1 MALSLLAAN
10 NAQTVLA
17 AGISSTATSLT
28 VNAGTGTL
36 FPSPVAG
43 SSFFKLTI
51 IDAATGTL
59 TEIIHVTARNGDV
72 FTIQRGQE
80 GTVPRAWSANDIVAN
95 MMTAGTLSY
104 ILGNFQPL
112 DPTLTALAALVGTAN
127 KLPYFNG
134 DDTAALTD
142 LTKVGRDI
150 IGKSTIA
157 DVLTYLGLPTLGIAG
172 TGDIL
177 TALDWQQ
184 FNFVP
189 GARYFIKSSDMSNVP
204 AQIVI
209 TQPTFNAVMDVIGY
223 DGITRHVDIWFSS
236 TPDEY
241 FSRYQV
247 MIAGYQGSRTF
258 SVRRIWTSSEPVPLS
273 GGGTGAST
281 PAGARSNLELG
292 GLSVEDIAPINK
304 GGTGADNVSSALD
317 NFGIGPIANASEVT
331 AGTSKKL
338 IDAVLLKAF
347 LPKRSF
353 QANDVIRIPDQPG
366 GLMVQFGTLTGVSGS
381 DVISSTLTFPELFPN
396 ACLAVIPVAV
406 SSDTGGGMVGVQVK
420 TPTRSN
426 ADIFI
431 YERNGGAIAAH
442 SVQYIAI
449 GW

>member
-28 VNAGTGTL
+28 VNTGTGTL
-36 FPSPVAG
+36 FPSPVTG
-43 SSFFKLTI
+43 TSFFKLTI

-59 TEIIHVTARNGDV
+59 TEIVHVTARNGDV

-112 DPTLTALAALVGTAN
+112 DPTLTALAALVGVAN

-142 LTKVGRDI
+142 LTQVGRDI
-150 IGKSTIA
+150 IGKTDIA
-157 DVLTYLGLPTLGIAG
+157 AVLQYLGLPTLGIAG

-177 TALDWQQ
+177 PSLDWQQ

-247 MIAGYQGSRTF
+247 MIAGHQGSRTF
-258 SVRRIWTSSEPVPLS
+258 SVRRIWTSSEPVPVS

-304 GGTGADNVSSALD
+304 GGTGTNNVSSALD

-331 AGTSKKL
+331 AGTPKKL
-338 IDAVLLKAF
+338 IDAALLKAF

-396 ACLAVIPVAV
+396 ACLALMNPLMILVKIIKLRWIHIL
-406 SSDTGGGMVGVQVK
+406 SYDQMV
-420 TPTRSN
+420 
-426 ADIFI
+426 
-431 YERNGGAIAAH
+431 
-442 SVQYIAI
+442 
-449 GW
+449 

>member
-1 MALSLLAAN
+1 MSKIARYQGNVRAFASD
-10 NAQTVLA
+10 AQGMERTVF
-17 AGISSTATSLT
+17 G
-28 VNAGTGTL
+28 GTNQ
-36 FPSPVAG
+36 A
-43 SSFFKLTI
+43 
-51 IDAATGTL
+51 D
-59 TEIIHVTARNGDV
+59 
-72 FTIQRGQE
+72 
-80 GTVPRAWSANDIVAN
+80 
-95 MMTAGTLSY
+95 
-104 ILGNFQPL
+104 
-112 DPTLTALAALVGTAN
+112 
-127 KLPYFNG
+127 
-134 DDTAALTD
+134 D
-142 LTKVGRDI
+142 LTSQITASFLRGWGIVGASEHPSLEDFNAAMYAM
-150 IGKSTIA
+150 SQFIA
-157 DVLTYLGLPTLGIAG
+157 YQHQMGVPEWHAEQEYHLGSICTHNGESYQSLQNANVGSQPPSAKWTPVLTSKNGLENLELPTLGIAG

-189 GARYFIKSSDMSNVP
+189 GSRYFIKSSDMSNVP

-247 MIAGYQGSRTF
+247 MIAGHQGSRTF

-304 GGTGADNVSSALD
+304 GGTGADNVSSALN

-338 IDAVLLKAF
+338 IDAALLKAF

-366 GLMVQFGTLTGVSGS
+366 GLMVQFGTLTGISGS

>member
-1 MALSLLAAN
+1 MHRIDTPTAQKDKFGAGKNGFTRGNPQTGTPATDLDDDYFDMLQEELAGVVEASGVNLEKSKHNQLLTAMKALLLSRAHPFADIKADGAAAIAEALSN
-10 NAQTVLA
+10 
-17 AGISSTATSLT
+17 
-28 VNAGTGTL
+28 
-36 FPSPVAG
+36 
-43 SSFFKLTI
+43 
-51 IDAATGTL
+51 
-59 TEIIHVTARNGDV
+59 
-72 FTIQRGQE
+72 
-80 GTVPRAWSANDIVAN
+80 
-95 MMTAGTLSY
+95 
-104 ILGNFQPL
+104 
-112 DPTLTALAALVGTAN
+112 
-127 KLPYFNG
+127 
-134 DDTAALTD
+134 
-142 LTKVGRDI
+142 
-150 IGKSTIA
+150 
-157 DVLTYLGLPTLGIAG
+157 LGLPTLGIAG

-247 MIAGYQGSRTF
+247 MIAGHQGSRTF

-304 GGTGADNVSSALD
+304 GGTGADNVSSAL
-317 NFGIGPIANASEVT
+317 NNLGIGPIANASEVT

-420 TPTRSN
+420 TLTRSN

-431 YERNGGAIAAH
+431 YERNGGAITTH

>member
-1 MALSLLAAN
+1 MHRIDTPTAQKDKFGAGKNGFTRGNPQTGTPATDLDDDYFDMLQEELAGVVEASGVNLEKSKHNQLLTAMKALLLSRAHPFADIKADGAAAIAEALSN
-10 NAQTVLA
+10 
-17 AGISSTATSLT
+17 
-28 VNAGTGTL
+28 
-36 FPSPVAG
+36 
-43 SSFFKLTI
+43 
-51 IDAATGTL
+51 
-59 TEIIHVTARNGDV
+59 
-72 FTIQRGQE
+72 
-80 GTVPRAWSANDIVAN
+80 
-95 MMTAGTLSY
+95 
-104 ILGNFQPL
+104 
-112 DPTLTALAALVGTAN
+112 
-127 KLPYFNG
+127 
-134 DDTAALTD
+134 
-142 LTKVGRDI
+142 
-150 IGKSTIA
+150 
-157 DVLTYLGLPTLGIAG
+157 LGLPTLGIAG

-204 AQIVI
+204 TQIVI

-247 MIAGYQGSRTF
+247 MIAGHQGSRTF

-281 PAGARSNLELG
+281 PAGARSNLGLG

-304 GGTGADNVSSALD
+304 GGTGTDNVSSALN

-338 IDAVLLKAF
+338 IDAALLKAF

-420 TPTRSN
+420 TLTRSN

>member
-1 MALSLLAAN
+1 MF
-10 NAQTVLA
+10 
-17 AGISSTATSLT
+17 G
-28 VNAGTGTL
+28 GTNQ
-36 FPSPVAG
+36 A
-43 SSFFKLTI
+43 
-51 IDAATGTL
+51 D
-59 TEIIHVTARNGDV
+59 
-72 FTIQRGQE
+72 
-80 GTVPRAWSANDIVAN
+80 
-95 MMTAGTLSY
+95 
-104 ILGNFQPL
+104 
-112 DPTLTALAALVGTAN
+112 
-127 KLPYFNG
+127 
-134 DDTAALTD
+134 D
-142 LTKVGRDI
+142 LTSQITASFLRGWGIVGASEHPSLEDFNAAMYAM
-150 IGKSTIA
+150 SQFIA
-157 DVLTYLGLPTLGIAG
+157 YQHQMGVPEWHAEQEYHLGSICTHNGESYQSLQNANVGSQPPSAKWTPVLTSKNGLENLELPTLGIAG

-247 MIAGYQGSRTF
+247 MIAGHQGSRTF

-281 PAGARSNLELG
+281 PAGARSNLELA

-304 GGTGADNVSSALD
+304 GGTGADNVSSAL
-317 NFGIGPIANASEVT
+317 NNLGIGPIANASEVT

-420 TPTRSN
+420 TLTRSN

>member
-1 MALSLLAAN
+1 MATNNFKPFATAAN
-10 NAQTVLA
+10 AN
-17 AGISSTATSLT
+17 
-28 VNAGTGTL
+28 
-36 FPSPVAG
+36 
-43 SSFFKLTI
+43 
-51 IDAATGTL
+51 
-59 TEIIHVTARNGDV
+59 VTAQADWEALPALLSGFMAGKASSAQVNKAIRQASFIAAALAQYTANKSGLDVLDDGDLNG
-72 FTIQRGQE
+72 FISKM
-80 GTVPRAWSANDIVAN
+80 GTAFGKD
-95 MMTAGTLSY
+95 
-104 ILGNFQPL
+104 FQAL
-112 DPTLTALAALVGTAN
+112 DATLTALAGLATGAN
-127 KLPYFNG
+127 KLPYFTGN
-134 DDTAALTD
+134 DTAAQTD
-142 LTKVGRDI
+142 LTSVGRDI

-157 DVLTYLGLPTLGIAG
+157 DILTYLGLPTLGIAG

-204 AQIVI
+204 VQIVI

-247 MIAGYQGSRTF
+247 MIAGHQGSRTF

-304 GGTGADNVSSALD
+304 GGTGADNVSSALN

-338 IDAVLLKAF
+338 IDAALLKAF

-406 SSDTGGGMVGVQVK
+406 SSDVGGGMVGVQVK
-420 TPTRSN
+420 TLTRSN

>member
-17 AGISSTATSLT
+17 AGISSAATSLT

-36 FPSPVAG
+36 FPPPVAG
-43 SSFFKLTI
+43 TSFFKLTI
-51 IDAATGTL
+51 IDAATGSL
-59 TEIIHVTARNGDV
+59 TEIVHVTALAGDV

-112 DPTLTALAALVGTAN
+112 DPTLTALAALVGVAN
-127 KLPYFNG
+127 KLPYFTG

-142 LTKVGRDI
+142 LTQVGRDI
-150 IGKSTIA
+150 IGQTDIA
-157 DVLTYLGLPTLGIAG
+157 AVLQYLGLPTLGIAG

-258 SVRRIWTSSEPVPLS
+258 SVRRIWTSSEPVPVS
-273 GGGTGAST
+273 GGGTGA
-281 PAGARSNLELG
+281 
-292 GLSVEDIAPINK
+292 
-304 GGTGADNVSSALD
+304 
-317 NFGIGPIANASEVT
+317 
-331 AGTSKKL
+331 
-338 IDAVLLKAF
+338 
-347 LPKRSF
+347 
-353 QANDVIRIPDQPG
+353 
-366 GLMVQFGTLTGVSGS
+366 
-381 DVISSTLTFPELFPN
+381 
-396 ACLAVIPVAV
+396 
-406 SSDTGGGMVGVQVK
+406 
-420 TPTRSN
+420 
-426 ADIFI
+426 
-431 YERNGGAIAAH
+431 
-442 SVQYIAI
+442 
-449 GW
+449 

>member
-1 MALSLLAAN
+1 MF
-10 NAQTVLA
+10 
-17 AGISSTATSLT
+17 G
-28 VNAGTGTL
+28 GTNQ
-36 FPSPVAG
+36 A
-43 SSFFKLTI
+43 
-51 IDAATGTL
+51 D
-59 TEIIHVTARNGDV
+59 
-72 FTIQRGQE
+72 
-80 GTVPRAWSANDIVAN
+80 
-95 MMTAGTLSY
+95 
-104 ILGNFQPL
+104 
-112 DPTLTALAALVGTAN
+112 
-127 KLPYFNG
+127 
-134 DDTAALTD
+134 D
-142 LTKVGRDI
+142 LTSQITASFLRGWGIVGASEHPSLEDFNAAMYAM
-150 IGKSTIA
+150 SQFIA
-157 DVLTYLGLPTLGIAG
+157 YQHQMGVPEWHAEQEYHLGSICTHNGESYQSLQNANVGSQPPSAKWTPVLTSKNGLENLELPTLGIAG

-247 MIAGYQGSRTF
+247 MIAGHQGSRTF
-258 SVRRIWTSSEPVPLS
+258 SVRRNWTSSEPVPLS

-304 GGTGADNVSSALD
+304 GGTGADNVSSAL
-317 NFGIGPIANASEVT
+317 NNLGIGPIANASEVT

-420 TPTRSN
+420 TLTRSN

>member
-1 MALSLLAAN
+1 MSKIARYQGNVRAFASD
-10 NAQTVLA
+10 AQGMERTVFG
-17 AGISSTATSLT
+17 GINQA
-28 VNAGTGTL
+28 
-36 FPSPVAG
+36 
-43 SSFFKLTI
+43 
-51 IDAATGTL
+51 D
-59 TEIIHVTARNGDV
+59 
-72 FTIQRGQE
+72 
-80 GTVPRAWSANDIVAN
+80 
-95 MMTAGTLSY
+95 
-104 ILGNFQPL
+104 
-112 DPTLTALAALVGTAN
+112 
-127 KLPYFNG
+127 
-134 DDTAALTD
+134 D
-142 LTKVGRDI
+142 LTSQITTSFLRGWGIVGASEHPSLEDFNAAMYAM
-150 IGKSTIA
+150 SQFIA
-157 DVLTYLGLPTLGIAG
+157 YQHQMGVPEWHAEQEYHLGSICTHNGESYQSLQNANVGSQPPSAKWTPVLTSKNGLENLELPTLGIAG

-204 AQIVI
+204 TQIVI

-247 MIAGYQGSRTF
+247 MIAGHQGSRTF

-304 GGTGADNVSSALD
+304 GGTGTDNVSSALN

-338 IDAVLLKAF
+338 IDAALLKAF

-420 TPTRSN
+420 TLTRSN

>member
-36 FPSPVAG
+36 FPPPVAG
-43 SSFFKLTI
+43 TSFFKLTI
-51 IDAATGTL
+51 IDAATGSL
-59 TEIIHVTARNGDV
+59 TEIVHVTARAGDV

-80 GTVPRAWSANDIVAN
+80 GTVPRAWSANDIAAN

-112 DPTLTALAALVGTAN
+112 DPTLTALAALVGVAN

-142 LTKVGRDI
+142 LTQVGRDI
-150 IGKSTIA
+150 IGKSDIA
-157 DVLTYLGLPTLGIAG
+157 AVLQYLGLPTLGIAG

-247 MIAGYQGSRTF
+247 MIAGHQGSRTF

-304 GGTGADNVSSALD
+304 GGTGADNVSSALN

-338 IDAVLLKAF
+338 IDAALLKAF

-381 DVISSTLTFPELFPN
+381 DVISSILTFPELFPN

-406 SSDTGGGMVGVQVK
+406 SSNIGGGMVGVQVK

>member
-1 MALSLLAAN
+1 MLRIGQVEATATQDGKYTDGSVAGGIAATRLRAAAFNAMQEELAHIVESAGLALDINDMTQVLKAIQKLTLSRVNPFADIKSDGAA
-10 NAQTVLA
+10 A
-17 AGISSTATSLT
+17 ISTALT
-28 VNAGTGTL
+28 NLG
-36 FPSPVAG
+36 FP
-43 SSFFKLTI
+43 
-51 IDAATGTL
+51 
-59 TEIIHVTARNGDV
+59 E
-72 FTIQRGQE
+72 
-80 GTVPRAWSANDIVAN
+80 
-95 MMTAGTLSY
+95 
-104 ILGNFQPL
+104 
-112 DPTLTALAALVGTAN
+112 
-127 KLPYFNG
+127 
-134 DDTAALTD
+134 
-142 LTKVGRDI
+142 
-150 IGKSTIA
+150 
-157 DVLTYLGLPTLGIAG
+157 LGIAG
-172 TGDIL
+172 TGTIL
-177 TALDWQQ
+177 PSLDWQQ

-247 MIAGYQGSRTF
+247 MIAGHQGSRTF

-304 GGTGADNVSSALD
+304 GGTGADNVSSALN

-338 IDAVLLKAF
+338 IDAALLKAF

-396 ACLAVIPVAV
+396 ACLAVIAVAV
-406 SSDTGGGMVGVQVK
+406 SSDMGGGMVGVQVR
-420 TPTRSN
+420 TLTRSN

-442 SVQYIAI
+442 NVQYIAI

>member
-1 MALSLLAAN
+1 MIIIKN
-10 NAQTVLA
+10 V
-17 AGISSTATSLT
+17 G
-28 VNAGTGTL
+28 
-36 FPSPVAG
+36 FP
-43 SSFFKLTI
+43 
-51 IDAATGTL
+51 
-59 TEIIHVTARNGDV
+59 E
-72 FTIQRGQE
+72 
-80 GTVPRAWSANDIVAN
+80 
-95 MMTAGTLSY
+95 
-104 ILGNFQPL
+104 
-112 DPTLTALAALVGTAN
+112 
-127 KLPYFNG
+127 
-134 DDTAALTD
+134 
-142 LTKVGRDI
+142 
-150 IGKSTIA
+150 
-157 DVLTYLGLPTLGIAG
+157 LGIAG
-172 TGDIL
+172 TGNIL
-177 TALDWQQ
+177 PSLDWQQ

-247 MIAGYQGSRTF
+247 MIAGHQGSRTF

-304 GGTGADNVSSALD
+304 GGTGADNVSSALN

-338 IDAVLLKAF
+338 IDAALLKAF

-420 TPTRSN
+420 TLTRSN

-431 YERNGGAIAAH
+431 YERNGGAITTH